1 MASTS
6 QAAADLLL
14 LGQMV
19 NQAVGDAIS
28 GLLLV
33 EVALR
38 RKSWSMQQ
46 WAALYT
52 DLPSRQLKIRV
63 ILEKQLLDA
72 SAVSKGRQIGM
83 DRLSCPLAAQ
93 LQVTAAGAA
102 MLGFNGLMVL
112 LCSQGWTD
120 GRQAAFLMSSMSVLH
135 QWPSSI
141 ATQFCSTSGLPSDAS

>member
-1 MASTS
+1 MQVASTS

-38 RKSWSMQQ
+38 RKHWSIRQ

-52 DLPSRQLKIRV
+52 DLPSRQLKDQV
-63 ILEKQLLDA
+63 ILKKQLLVA
-72 SAVSKGRQIGM
+72 SAMSMGWQTGM
-83 DRLSCPLAAQ
+83 DQLSCPLAAQ
-93 LQVTAAGAA
+93 
-102 MLGFNGLMVL
+102 
-112 LCSQGWTD
+112 C
-120 GRQAAFLMSSMSVLH
+120 R
-135 QWPSSI
+135 
-141 ATQFCSTSGLPSDAS
+141 